1 MALFDLLA
9 HYSIFLPE
17 FVKFRFTGGF
27 AVFYKFFPI
36 ILPELLFTR
45 KKPVWQHFLHFI
57 QMSNL
62 AQTLKY
68 ISSIL
73 AKCLRTSFW
82 QDILC
87 TFTARPHV
95 RRRTFTARSPHVR
108 RKFAVRSPY
117 VHRTFAARL
126 PNHT

>member
-57 QMSNL
+57 QIGPCSGAKNPFKKTFL
-62 AQTLKY
+62 FLCRSFIFLYALHSALLR
-68 ISSIL
+68 SSTVKKL
-73 AKCLRTSFW
+73 ELSVTYMVSSVLTWRM
-82 QDILC
+82 QDFSQNSQIW
-87 TFTARPHV
+87 
-95 RRRTFTARSPHVR
+95 
-108 RKFAVRSPY
+108 
-117 VHRTFAARL
+117 
-126 PNHT
+126 